1 MWIYM
6 FLFAYFVL
14 WSLTLTFL
22 LRIFMSVII
31 SPFQKFLW
39 SHDIENILLICYA
52 YFTTKPVS
60 FHFPSLISMCHLR
73 RSSEINF
80 LNNATCLSNVLLL
93 PNTKST
99 IFFDYLHIFLFID
112 SIFSLLGLVVQLFML
127 KMNLVGFII
136 IFILLVSCVA
146 YFILS
151 GVFTTVVD
159 DMFFNYPNM

>member
-1 MWIYM
+1 
-6 FLFAYFVL
+6 
-14 WSLTLTFL
+14 
-22 LRIFMSVII
+22 
-31 SPFQKFLW
+31 
-39 SHDIENILLICYA
+39 
-52 YFTTKPVS
+52 
-60 FHFPSLISMCHLR
+60 MCHLR

-127 KMNLVGFII
+127 KMNLVRFII
-136 IFILLVSCVA
+136 IFILFVSCVA

-159 DMFFNYPNM
+159 DMFFIFRICSTVFIKQLFFHFLFDSLLITSLSLCIFEVIIGSLW